1 MSGATA
7 TPGAAPVAPLPA
19 AEPRVRRTRRRG
31 LLPATVVVLYVLV
44 ALCAPLISPYDPDHA
59 DLVARLSEPFTAAHG
74 HYHLLGTDALGRD
87 VLSRVLYGSRVSIA
101 VAAATVL
108 VSGAFGVLLGVLAG
122 WYRGW
127 VGVVVMRIAD
137 IALSV
142 PFFLLAI
149 LVVAVLG
156 PSLVNVVVCLALV
169 RWPRYTRIA
178 YASVLET
185 RERGFVRGAVAVG
198 APGRWIV
205 TRHVLPEVLPLAVV
219 VATLELGLMVVFEAS
234 LSFIGLGVR
243 PPTASWGSMLSDGQ
257 QYVATAWWLVT
268 FPGLALFGLV
278 LAVNLLGDTVRD
290 RLDPTRRVPRRAFRR
305 GGPGRRGRAPG
316 WLRTAART
324 ASGPA
329 GHDPGAP
336 GSARHGAGAGGPV
349 GHDSTAGHGSG
360 AAAPPDTAQEA

>member
-1 MSGATA
+1 
-7 TPGAAPVAPLPA
+7 
-19 AEPRVRRTRRRG
+19 
-31 LLPATVVVLYVLV
+31 
-44 ALCAPLISPYDPDHA
+44 
-59 DLVARLSEPFTAAHG
+59 
-74 HYHLLGTDALGRD
+74 
-87 VLSRVLYGSRVSIA
+87 VLSRAFYGSRVSIA
-101 VAAATVL
+101 VAAATVV
-108 VSGAFGVLLGVLAG
+108 VSGAFGVLVGVLAG

-127 VGVVVMRIAD
+127 VGVVVMRVAD

-156 PSLVNVVVCLALV
+156 PSLVNVVICLALV

-290 RLDPTRRVPRRAFRR
+290 RLDPTRSVPKRPFRR
-305 GGPGRRGRAPG
+305 RGPGRAGRGAG
-316 WLRTAART
+316 WLRA
-324 ASGPA
+324 
-329 GHDPGAP
+329 
-336 GSARHGAGAGGPV
+336 GSATQAGAGGTV
-349 GHDSTAGHGSG
+349 AGPSGPTEPHGPAG
-360 AAAPPDTAQEA
+360 PDGTTGTNGPTGPSQEA

>member
-1 MSGATA
+1 MSGQKATGRA
-7 TPGAAPVAPLPA
+7 G
-19 AEPRVRRTRRRG
+19 RRRG
-31 LLPATVVVLYVLV
+31 LIPAAVVVLYVLV
-44 ALCAPLISPYDPDHA
+44 ALCAPLISPFDPNHA
-59 DLVARLSEPFTAAHG
+59 DLVARLSGPFTTVHG
-74 HYHLLGTDALGRD
+74 HFHLLGTDALGRD
-87 VLSRVLYGSRVSIA
+87 VLSRAFYGSRVSIA
-101 VAAATVL
+101 VAAATVV
-108 VSGAFGVLLGVLAG
+108 VSGAFGVLVGVLAG

-127 VGVVVMRIAD
+127 VGVVVMRVAD

-156 PSLVNVVVCLALV
+156 PSLVNVVICLALV

-178 YASVLET
+178 YAGVLET

-234 LSFIGLGVR
+234 LSFIGLGVQ

-257 QYVATAWWLVT
+257 NYVASAWWLVT

-278 LAVNLLGDTVRD
+278 LAVNLLGDAVRD
-290 RLDPTRRVPRRAFRR
+290 RLDPTRSVSRKPFRR
-305 GGPGRRGRAPG
+305 RGPRGAGRAPG
-316 WLRTAART
+316 WLRPGGATDSAAPSPT
-324 ASGPA
+324 LPS
-329 GHDPGAP
+329 
-336 GSARHGAGAGGPV
+336 
-349 GHDSTAGHGSG
+349 STAPSG
-360 AAAPPDTAQEA
+360 TSQEA

>member
-1 MSGATA
+1 MSEAT
-7 TPGAAPVAPLPA
+7 TTRPGTGAAPAVPVPVSG
-19 AEPRVRRTRRRG
+19 PRARPGRRRG
-31 LLPATVVVLYVLV
+31 LLPAAVVVLYVLV
-44 ALCAPLISPYDPDHA
+44 ALCAPLISPYDPNHA
-59 DLVARLSEPFTAAHG
+59 DLVARLSEPFTTVHG
-74 HYHLLGTDALGRD
+74 HFHLFGTDALGRD
-87 VLSRVLYGSRVSIA
+87 VLSRAFYGSRVSIA

-108 VSGAFGVLLGVLAG
+108 VSGAFGVLVGVLAG

-127 VGVVVMRIAD
+127 VGVLVMRVAD

-156 PSLVNVVVCLALV
+156 PSLVNVVICLALV

-185 RERGFVRGAVAVG
+185 RERGFVRGAVAIG

-234 LSFIGLGVR
+234 LSFIGLGVQ

-257 QYVATAWWLVT
+257 SYVATAWWLVT

-290 RLDPTRRVPRRAFRR
+290 RLDPKRSVPKRPFKRR
-305 GGPGRRGRAPG
+305 GPGRGGRAPG
-316 WLRTAART
+316 WLRAGRGDAAT
-324 ASGPA
+324 PA
-329 GHDPGAP
+329 G
-336 GSARHGAGAGGPV
+336 
-349 GHDSTAGHGSG
+349 TAGEPSDG
-360 AAAPPDTAQEA
+360 AAPSGTSQEA

>member
-1 MSGATA
+1 MSDMST
-7 TPGAAPVAPLPA
+7 TPAAPAVPAPAGPA
-19 AEPRVRRTRRRG
+19 RARPHRRRG
-31 LLPATVVVLYVLV
+31 LIPSAAVALYVLV
-44 ALCAPLISPYDPDHA
+44 ALCAPLLSPYDPNHA
-59 DLVARLSEPFTAAHG
+59 DLISRLSEPFTAVHG

-87 VLSRVLYGSRVSIA
+87 VLSRILFGSRVSIA

-108 VSGAFGVLLGVLAG
+108 VSGAFGVLLGVAAG

-127 VGVVVMRIAD
+127 VGVIVMRIAD

-185 RERGFVRGAVAVG
+185 RERGFVRGAVAIG

-290 RLDPTRRVPRRAFRR
+290 RLDPRRSVAGRAFGRR
-305 GGPGRRGRAPG
+305 GGRGARVPGRLRAKPTTTQADAVVPGPDPRDTTATGTTGRA
-316 WLRTAART
+316 
-324 ASGPA
+324 
-329 GHDPGAP
+329 
-336 GSARHGAGAGGPV
+336 
-349 GHDSTAGHGSG
+349 
-360 AAAPPDTAQEA
+360 